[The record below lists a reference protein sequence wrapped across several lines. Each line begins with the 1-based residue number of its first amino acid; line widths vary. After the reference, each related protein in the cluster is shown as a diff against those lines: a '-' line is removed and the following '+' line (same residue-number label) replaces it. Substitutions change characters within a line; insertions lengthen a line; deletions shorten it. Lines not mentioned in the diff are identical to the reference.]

1 MKETLYDKIWN
12 EHLVHQNTDGSALV
26 YIDRHL
32 IHEVTSPQ
40 AFDGLD
46 IEKRKI
52 WNKDSIFAV
61 SDHNVPTKN
70 RSSGISDKISK
81 LQVDT
86 LTKNCHKH
94 NINYFDLNHI
104 NQGIVHV
111 IGPELGITQP
121 GMTLVCGD
129 SHTST
134 HGALAS
140 LAFGIGT
147 SDVEHVL
154 ATQCI
159 NLKKEKNFRINISG
173 RLEGHISSKDLIL
186 HIIGVIGTS
195 GGTGYT
201 IEFAGECINNMS
213 IESRMTI
220 CNMSIEAGAK
230 SGLIAF
236 DETTYNYM
244 LNKIYAPSKKYF
256 DSAVKYWE
264 SLVSD
269 IDAEFDKEISID
281 ASDILPQVTWG
292 TSPEMTMSIDGK
304 LPDPDEESDI
314 NKKEYIKRALEYMD
328 LKPNQEIQSIAIDKV
343 FIGSC
348 TNSRIEDLRQ
358 AAKVLEG
365 NKINKTLKQAI
376 AVPGSGHVKKQAE
389 DEGLD
394 KIFIKS
400 GFEWRDPGCSMCL
413 GMNDDSLLPYERCA
427 STSNRNFEG
436 RQGDKGRTHL
446 VSPSMAAAA
455 AIKGHFCNVVDFLNE
470 K

>member
-1 MKETLYDKIWN
+1 MKKTLYDKIWD
-12 EHLVHQNTDGSALV
+12 EHLVHENEDGSSLV

-32 IHEVTSPQ
+32 VHEVTSPQ

-46 IEKRKI
+46 IQKRDI
-52 WNKDSIFAV
+52 WNNNSIYAV
-61 SDHNVPTKN
+61 SDHNVPTQN
-70 RSSGISDKISK
+70 RASGIDDKISK

-86 LTKNCHKH
+86 LIDNCKKHK
-94 NINYFDLNHI
+94 ISYFDLNNI

-111 IGPELGITQP
+111 IGPELAITQP

-140 LAFGIGT
+140 LAFGVGT

-159 NLKKEKNFRINISG
+159 NINKEKNFKINITNKLSNYV
-173 RLEGHISSKDLIL
+173 SSKDLIL
-186 HIIGVIGTS
+186 HIIKVIGTS

-201 IEFAGECINNMS
+201 IEFTGDCIENMS
-213 IESRMTI
+213 IESRMTM

-230 SGLIAF
+230 SGLVAF
-236 DETTYNYM
+236 DSKTHEYM
-244 LNKIYAPSKKYF
+244 LNKKYSPSKKYL
-256 DSAVKYWE
+256 DEAVKYWE
-264 SLVSD
+264 NLVSD
-269 IDAEFDKEISID
+269 HDAVFDKILSFD
-281 ASDILPQVTWG
+281 ATDVLPQVTWG
-292 TSPEMTMSIDGK
+292 TSPEMTT
-304 LPDPDEESDI
+304 DI
-314 NKKEYIKRALEYMD
+314 NGKVPNPDDENDSSKKQYIQRALDYMG
-328 LKPNQEIQSIAIDKV
+328 LTANQDIKSIMLDKI

-358 AAKVLEG
+358 AAKIVEG
-365 NKINKTLKQAI
+365 YKVSNNIKQAI
-376 AVPGSGHVKKQAE
+376 VVPGSGLVKAE
-389 DEGLD
+389 AEKEGLD
-394 KIFIKS
+394 KIFVKS
-400 GFEWRDPGCSMCL
+400 GFEWREPGCSMCL

-446 VSPSMAAAA
+446 VSPSMAALA
-455 AIKGHFCNVVDFLNE
+455 AIKGHFSNVIDFANE

>member
-1 MKETLYDKIWN
+1 MKKTLYDKIWD
-12 EHLVHQNTDGSALV
+12 EHLVHENEDGSSLI

-32 IHEVTSPQ
+32 VHEVTSPQ

-46 IEKRKI
+46 IQKRDI
-52 WNKDSIFAV
+52 WNNNSIYAV
-61 SDHNVPTKN
+61 SDHNVPTQN
-70 RSSGISDKISK
+70 RASGIDDEISK

-86 LTKNCHKH
+86 LIDNCKKHK
-94 NINYFDLNHI
+94 ISYFDLNNI

-111 IGPELGITQP
+111 IGPELAITQP

-159 NLKKEKNFRINISG
+159 NINKEKNFRINITNNLSS
-173 RLEGHISSKDLIL
+173 HVSSKDLIL
-186 HIIGVIGTS
+186 HIIKIIGTS

-201 IEFAGECINNMS
+201 IEFTGDCIENMS

-230 SGLIAF
+230 SGLVAF
-236 DETTYNYM
+236 DSKTHDYM
-244 LNKIYAPSKKYF
+244 LNKKYSPNKKYLN
-256 DSAVKYWE
+256 DAIKYWE
-264 SLVSD
+264 KLVSD
-269 IDAEFDKEISID
+269 SDAVFDKTLSFD
-281 ASDILPQVTWG
+281 ATDVLPQVTWG
-292 TSPEMTMSIDGK
+292 TSPEMTT
-304 LPDPDEESDI
+304 DI
-314 NKKEYIKRALEYMD
+314 NGKVPNPDDENDSSKKQYMQRALDYMG
-328 LKPNQEIQSIAIDKV
+328 LKANQDINSIMLDKI

-358 AAKVLEG
+358 AAKIVEG
-365 NKINKTLKQAI
+365 YKVSDKIKQAI
-376 AVPGSGHVKKQAE
+376 VVPGSGHVKAAAE
-389 DEGLD
+389 KEGLD
-394 KIFIKS
+394 KIFVKS
-400 GFEWRDPGCSMCL
+400 GFEWREPGCSMCL
-413 GMNDDSLLPYERCA
+413 GMNNDSLLPYERCA

-446 VSPSMAAAA
+446 VSPSMAALA
-455 AIKGHFCNVVDFLNE
+455 AIKGHFSNVIDFVNE